1 MQPETFE
8 QLSYDR
14 FVDVFVESRDGRK
27 EKCNEAILT
36 FVAIDEHKRPL
47 VVPEL
52 LPQTEQEKQRYD
64 SALRR
69 RQLSLVLAGKM
80 DPKEATELKSLFLG
94 E

>member
-1 MQPETFE
+1 
-8 QLSYDR
+8 
-14 FVDVFVESRDGRK
+14 V
-27 EKCNEAILT
+27 
-36 FVAIDEHKRPL
+36 

-52 LPQTEQEKQRYD
+52 SPETEQEKQRYA